1 MQTLWTVE
9 PHAHTAQVSLCAK
22 LSAAQM
28 VQQIKAVSYEA
39 VVVTDHYT
47 PEMFELHRRGNDY
60 VRQLENAFMRG
71 YRLARE
77 EGQRI
82 GVHVFCGMEIRISC
96 GPEDYLVYGVTFDEL
111 KDLGCLAFLTL
122 DELSRAVRSTKH
134 GVIIQAHPFRSYL
147 NCQPALYLDGV
158 EVHNANPRHDSR
170 NHLALAF
177 AQQNKL
183 LMTAG
188 SDVHQMGDAGST
200 GVQCPPF
207 DDMPQFA
214 QMLKNGQVRLL

>member
-9 PHAHTAQVSLCAK
+9 PHAHTAEVSLCAK

-28 VQQIKAVSYEA
+28 VQQIKAVNYDA

-47 PEMFELHRRGNDY
+47 PEMFEFHRRGNDY
-60 VRQLENAFMRG
+60 VHQLENAFMNG

-82 GVHVFCGMEIRISC
+82 GIHVFGGMEIRISA
-96 GPEDYLVYGVTFDEL
+96 GMEDYLVYGVTFDEL

-122 DELSRAVRSTKH
+122 DELSRAVRSTKD

-147 NCQPALYLDGV
+147 NCQPAVYLDGV
-158 EVHNANPRHDSR
+158 EVCNANPRHDSR
-170 NHLALAF
+170 NHRALAF
-177 AQQNKL
+177 AQRNKL
-183 LMTAG
+183 IMIAG
-188 SDVHQMGDAGST
+188 SDVHEMGDAGST

-207 DDMPQFA
+207 ENMSQFA
-214 QMLKNGQVRLL
+214 QMLKNGQVHCL